1 MWQKATGERAPNLGL
16 WSEPPGYTSGMSA
29 EQKTEPEVSA
39 PQSTQSTVAR
49 ALSFVAEH
57 PKTSLVVGAG
67 ISAVAGLELLAA
79 GFVGG
84 AIALALRRNGK
95 KG

>member
-1 MWQKATGERAPNLGL
+1 MS
-16 WSEPPGYTSGMSA
+16 SEPLGYTSGMSA
-29 EQKTEPEVSA
+29 EQTEPKADA

-67 ISAVAGLELLAA
+67 ISAIAGLELLAA

-84 AIALALRRNGK
+84 AIALVFRGNGK